1 MDCALLLIENRLG
14 FHGYPHV
21 RQILE
26 ASAHIRC
33 LVLDPEHLKN
43 MELQD
48 VIEQRQLA
56 ESAYRGNRFISSVA
70 DSEKELGAD
79 LKKKELKL
87 KDSGAVNLT
96 MKELFDRANARD
108 VYECYYKY
116 CSSHAHSSFNALDA
130 RHFDRSKTPIRLKGM
145 DHGSETE
152 FFELTTL
159 LVSCVVDVSQIVH
172 EYFGTE
178 QVDLFTD
185 FIARE

>member
-1 MDCALLLIENRLG
+1 
-14 FHGYPHV
+14 
-21 RQILE
+21 
-26 ASAHIRC
+26 
-33 LVLDPEHLKN
+33 

-116 CSSHAHSSFNALDA
+116 CSSHAHSSF
-130 RHFDRSKTPIRLKGM
+130 LKGM